1 MGSADVVP
9 GVSGGTIA
17 FITGIY
23 DELISTLGNI
33 NLSLLKLIL
42 KGDFKGFWIKANLK
56 FLLVLF
62 FGIFISIF
70 TLAGVI
76 SYLLKYHPEPLWAF
90 FFGLVTASIFY
101 IGKTIEKWDAKVL
114 VSFVLGAVI
123 AFMITIAPPV
133 QMNDNIFYV
142 FISGAIAV
150 CAMILPGIS
159 GSFIL
164 LLMGSYSTVIFAIKD
179 KNLFLLTVFG
189 AGCVVGILL
198 FSKLLKWLF
207 ANYEKIIVSLLT
219 GFLLGSLNKLWPWKI
234 NTDQLLVVH
243 SDGDKEFIQNNVMP
257 HLDSGFLWVLLCIV
271 FGFGLLFSL
280 DFVARKL
287 SQ

>member
-207 ANYEKIIVSLLT
+207 ANYEKIIVSILT

-243 SDGDKEFIQNNVMP
+243 SDGDKEFIQHNVMP
-257 HLDSGFLWVLLCIV
+257 HLDSGFLWILLCIV
-271 FGFGLLFSL
+271 LGFGLLFSL
-280 DFVARKL
+280 EFAARKL
-287 SQ
+287 T

>member
-62 FGIFISIF
+62 FGIFASIF

-76 SYLLKYHPEPLWAF
+76 SYLLKYHSEPLWAF

-101 IGKTIEKWDAKVL
+101 IGKTIEKWDAKVI

-164 LLMGSYSTVIFAIKD
+164 LLIGSYSTVIFAIKD

-234 NTDQLLVVH
+234 NSDQLLVVH
-243 SDGDKEFIQNNVMP
+243 SDGDKEFIQHNVMP
-257 HLDSGFLWVLLCIV
+257 HLDSGFLWILLCIV

-280 DFVARKL
+280 EFAARKL
-287 SQ
+287 T

>member
-142 FISGAIAV
+142 FMSGAIAV

-257 HLDSGFLWVLLCIV
+257 HLDSGFLWILLCIV

-280 DFVARKL
+280 EFAARKL
-287 SQ
+287 T

>member
-1 MGSADVVP
+1 
-9 GVSGGTIA
+9 
-17 FITGIY
+17 
-23 DELISTLGNI
+23 
-33 NLSLLKLIL
+33 
-42 KGDFKGFWIKANLK
+42 
-56 FLLVLF
+56 
-62 FGIFISIF
+62 
-70 TLAGVI
+70 
-76 SYLLKYHPEPLWAF
+76 
-90 FFGLVTASIFY
+90 
-101 IGKTIEKWDAKVL
+101 
-114 VSFVLGAVI
+114 
-123 AFMITIAPPV
+123 MITIAPPV

-243 SDGDKEFIQNNVMP
+243 SDGDKEFIQHNVMP
-257 HLDSGFLWVLLCIV
+257 NLDSGFVWILLCIV
-271 FGFGLLFSL
+271 LGFGLLFSL
-280 DFVARKL
+280 EFAARKL
-287 SQ
+287 T

>member
-42 KGDFKGFWIKANLK
+42 KGDFQGFWIKANLK

-62 FGIFISIF
+62 FGIFASIF

-76 SYLLKYHPEPLWAF
+76 SYLLKYHSEPLWAF

-243 SDGDKEFIQNNVMP
+243 SDGDKEFIQHNVMP
-257 HLDSGFLWVLLCIV
+257 HLDSGFLWILLCIV
-271 FGFGLLFSL
+271 FGFGLLFSIE
-280 DFVARKL
+280 FAARKL
-287 SQ
+287 T